1 MSKKSKRP
9 KHQGEPRDRQI
20 QQRVDPENANK
31 LTPLW
36 SFALL
41 DIEGS
46 WRENNARGISAQ
58 LLLSD
63 VLPKLKNRESM
74 TWTEILQETHGK
86 TGKSKNHAV
95 SIAKIIKEANERLT
109 QLKLED
115 IDELFSL
122 RLQGKHRVWGIRE
135 GRILKIIWL
144 DEDHT
149 VYPSLRE

>member
-1 MSKKSKRP
+1 MSKKAKRP
-9 KHQGEPRDRQI
+9 KHQGDPRDRQI

-46 WRENNARGISAQ
+46 WRENNARGVNAQ

-86 TGKSKNHAV
+86 KGKSKNHAV
-95 SIAKIIKEANERLT
+95 SIAKIIKAANERLI

-122 RLQGKHRVWGIRE
+122 RLQGKHRVWGIRD
-135 GRILKIIWL
+135 GRILKIIWI
-144 DEDHT
+144 DENHT
-149 VYPSLRE
+149 VCPSLRE